1 MYNQKMKNIEL
12 LNSYHYVN
20 FDAKEWASVVLGIR
34 KSLNLSQTQLA
45 INLGFS
51 RYTPMRYENCL
62 KIPRKNSI
70 KRVLKFID
78 ENNLN
83 MEILKELGHSC
94 VNGFV
99 KDTKIPKLE
108 LEYSK
113 ELAELIGILLGD
125 GEIMKDGTLRI
136 SFDPKKDLNFHYRR
150 TFPLIENLL
159 DNKLRFESY
168 KRFAF
173 YNIAFVRYL
182 NQDCGLQSGN
192 KSKNNS
198 GVPKWCF
205 EKQEYIVAVLRG
217 LFDTDGY
224 FAYADGSA
232 EIMLGRFSHRCT
244 NLVEGINKAL
254 KILGFN
260 PSVEISNDGR
270 FKIRLVNNVEIINFF
285 SMIGSSNLK
294 HITRFLLWR
303 IANREAKIEIE
314 GLDRL
319 IKELN
324 TLVNLNVEKINIP
337 FLWNL
342 NSKEF
347 ECYVR
352 RDLREV
358 KGAEIRN
365 LYKWSEITK
374 DLIRLAGNK
383 KLAFEFGITERSV
396 RKWREGI
403 RNPSNKFILKL
414 IKLTQDY
421 NLKLE
426 NYKLKTENVNTN
438 CRSPR

>member
-1 MYNQKMKNIEL
+1 M
-12 LNSYHYVN
+12 
-20 FDAKEWASVVLGIR
+20 G
-34 KSLNLSQTQLA
+34 
-45 INLGFS
+45 
-51 RYTPMRYENCL
+51 
-62 KIPRKNSI
+62 
-70 KRVLKFID
+70 
-78 ENNLN
+78 
-83 MEILKELGHSC
+83 
-94 VNGFV
+94 
-99 KDTKIPKLE
+99 
-108 LEYSK
+108 
-113 ELAELIGILLGD
+113 
-125 GEIMKDGTLRI
+125 
-136 SFDPKKDLNFHYRR
+136 
-150 TFPLIENLL
+150 
-159 DNKLRFESY
+159 NKLRYESY

-182 NQDCGLQSGN
+182 NKDCGLKSGN

-198 GVPKWCF
+198 GIPNWCF
-205 EKQEYIVAVLRG
+205 EKEEYILAVLRG

-224 FAYADGSA
+224 FAFADGSA

-244 NLVEGINKAL
+244 NLVEGISKAL

-260 PSVEISNDGR
+260 PIVNKSNDGR
-270 FKIRLVNNVEIINFF
+270 FKIRLLNEIEIIKFF
-285 SMIGSSNLK
+285 SIVGSSNLK
-294 HITRFLLWR
+294 HIARFLLWR

-342 NSKEF
+342 NNREF
-347 ECYVR
+347 EYYAK
-352 RDLREV
+352 RDLDEA

-365 LYKWSEITK
+365 LFKWSEITK
-374 DLIRLAGNK
+374 DLIRLVGNK
-383 KLAFEFGITERSV
+383 KLALEFGITERSV

-414 IKLTQDY
+414 TKLTQDY

-426 NYKLKTENVNTN
+426 NYRLKTENANTN